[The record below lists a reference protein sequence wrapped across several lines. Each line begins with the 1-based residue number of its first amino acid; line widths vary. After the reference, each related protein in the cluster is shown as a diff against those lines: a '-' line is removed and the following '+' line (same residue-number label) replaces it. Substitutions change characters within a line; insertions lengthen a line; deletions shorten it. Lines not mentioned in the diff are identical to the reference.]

1 MTPND
6 IEMLIH
12 FYASPAPHPRASA
25 PACVEAIEQMLAAGL
40 IEPCG
45 DTYKTTRRGAA
56 HVEQLCSTPYP
67 MRGWVCADGRVIQDP
82 E

>member
-12 FYASPAPHPRASA
+12 FHVSQAPHPRASA
-25 PACVEAIEQMLAAGL
+25 PACAEAIERMLAAGL
-40 IEPCG
+40 IEPYSN
-45 DTYKTTRRGAA
+45 TYKTTRRGVT
-56 HVEQLCSTPYP
+56 HIEQLCSTPYP